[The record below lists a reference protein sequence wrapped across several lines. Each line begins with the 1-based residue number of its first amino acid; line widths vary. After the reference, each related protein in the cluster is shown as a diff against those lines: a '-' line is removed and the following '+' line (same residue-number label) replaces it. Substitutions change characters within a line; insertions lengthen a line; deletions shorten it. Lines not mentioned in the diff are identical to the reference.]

1 MGLSISEKI
10 KIVLKRRGM
19 TMGQLAEQTNQT
31 RQNLSNKMSRDNFP
45 EKELREI
52 ADALGCEL
60 EINLIMRD
68 SGAFFVPCC
77 PRCYRGVVY
86 GIKNSALPL
95 FAFCWPAPFLNRLT
109 ISEFGTGWMSAAV
122 A

>member
-1 MGLSISEKI
+1 MGLSVSEKI

-52 ADALGCEL
+52 ADALGCDL

-68 SGAFFVPCC
+68 SGAKV
-77 PRCYRGVVY
+77 
-86 GIKNSALPL
+86 
-95 FAFCWPAPFLNRLT
+95 
-109 ISEFGTGWMSAAV
+109 
-122 A
+122 